1 MVEDLQLTHIIDI
14 DFLIILNLDINSLV
28 NFCSIKKSNQKICN
42 NIIFWKKK
50 FIHDNLSL
58 NLLIDEP
65 KLWIKTYIR
74 LNQAK
79 NDARHILAIYDIEN
93 QGIITNYIYV
103 KVNLLMGIHIIKLL
117 YKNHENVIKWI
128 LELHNN
134 NNNIIT
140 FGMNKIGTDQYNFS
154 IATQGLFFKP
164 AQLNKNVM
172 CKSMEK
178 LLIICLYYKIQILDS
193 NNITY
198 INHDYVNKYNI
209 TIKRQAMLDTLR
221 YMDKNK

>member
-1 MVEDLQLTHIIDI
+1 MEDDLQLTHIIDI

-28 NFCSIKKSNQKICN
+28 NFCNINKSNQKICN
-42 NIIFWKKK
+42 NIIFWEKK
-50 FIHDNLSL
+50 FIHDNLPL

-79 NDARHILAIYDIEN
+79 NDARHILTIYDIEN
-93 QGIITNYIYV
+93 QDIITNYIYV
-103 KVNLLMGIHIIKLL
+103 KVTLLMGIHIIKLL

-128 LELHNN
+128 LDNN
-134 NNNIIT
+134 FIT
-140 FGMNKIGTDQYNFS
+140 FGMNKIDIYQYNFS
-154 IATQGLFFKP
+154 IATQDLFFKP
-164 AQLNKNVM
+164 ALLNRNVM
-172 CKSMEK
+172 CKSMEI